1 MSIKTLL
8 EKAMLR
14 LGSRGAKAFIINCL
28 TGVRY
33 AYA

>member
-14 LGSRGAKAFIINCL
+14 LGSRGAKAFINYL